1 MICSSVNRF
10 FTSNLRLVGDWTP
23 NRRATQNRGDVGDT
37 WHESLDAAF
46 MQAEHEYGLSASDFL
61 AVHEGQPD
69 SSRDGAA

>member
-1 MICSSVNRF
+1 MLLPDRVEIELESGSEHCMMYRY
-10 FTSNLRLVGDWTP
+10 T
-23 NRRATQNRGDVGDT
+23 RAEGGCGDT

-69 SSRDGAA
+69 GSRDGAA